1 MNSKELSREQLV
13 AMVDQLSKEV
23 ERLEIS
29 GQELIRARESLRES
43 EERYR
48 MAFEHTGTA
57 MMIIEE
63 DTSVSMWNH
72 RLEEVTGYSGKEAA
86 LGRKWV
92 DFVVEEDLP
101 RLLDLHRKRRE
112 NPNSVPNEYEFRIK
126 DKSGEIRNI
135 FMTVNLIPNTKRSLN
150 SLTDITSVKRLEAGL
165 RESQE
170 EYRDLFENAND
181 MIYMHD
187 IHGAI
192 TSANAAALQHFGYTR
207 EDIGKINIYDSI
219 DPDYIPLIKNT
230 IGNLTERENRSK
242 SLEVSV
248 YTKERSPFWIEVRLR
263 AIWKNGVCTSVQGI
277 ARDVTERKRVEEA
290 KLKQVQQEA
299 QDAKSII
306 ENLRRELSNTIRFQ
320 SMVSRSPKMQQLFD
334 IIPEVASSAVPVL
347 ILGESGTGKELL
359 ARSVHELSNRKKHPF
374 IAINC
379 SALPDTLL
387 ESELFGYKAGAFT
400 DAKKDKPGRLAAA
413 EGGTLFLDEVGDISP
428 AMQVKL
434 LRVLQEKEYQPLGAV
449 RTESTNVRIIAATN
463 KDMAELVKKGAI
475 REDFYYR
482 LNVVSISVPPLR
494 ERRCDIPVL
503 CGYFIEKFNARYSKN
518 IKEVSPEAID
528 LFMTHNFSGNIREL
542 ENVLEHA
549 FIFCKDPVIK
559 PEHLPAEFC
568 VSDTHAK
575 EIKNLSSLTFQEIE
589 KMYIE
594 SIMAEVGG
602 NKQEACKR
610 LGVDKTT
617 LYRKIKKLGI
627 KN

>member
-1 MNSKELSREQLV
+1 MNLKELSREQLI
-13 AMVDQLSKEV
+13 AMVEQLSKEV

-29 GQELIRARESLRES
+29 EQEVIRTRESLRES

-48 MAFEHTGTA
+48 TAFEHTGTA

-72 RLEEVTGYSGKEAA
+72 RLEEVTGYSDKEAA

-112 NPNSVPNEYEFRIK
+112 NPDSVPNEYEFRLK

-192 TSANAAALQHFGYTR
+192 TSANAAVLQRFGYTR

-219 DPDYIPLIKNT
+219 DPDFIPLIKNT

-263 AIWKNGVCTSVQGI
+263 AIWKNGACTAVQGI

-290 KLKQVQQEA
+290 KLKQAQQEA

-306 ENLRRELSNTIRFQ
+306 ENLRKELSNTIRFQ
-320 SMVSRSPKMQQLFD
+320 SMVSRSPKMRQLFD

-400 DAKKDKPGRLAAA
+400 DAKKDKQGRLAAA

-449 RTESTNVRIIAATN
+449 RTESANVRIIAATN

-494 ERRCDIPVL
+494 ERRCDIPIL
-503 CGYFIEKFNARYSKN
+503 CEYFIEKFNARYSKN
-518 IKEVSPEAID
+518 IKGVSPEAKD

-568 VSDTHAK
+568 VSDMHAK
-575 EIKNLSSLTFQEIE
+575 ETKNMSSLTFQEIE

-602 NKQEACKR
+602 NKLEACKR